1 MNPIQQ
7 RLDQDHRELD
17 ALLWRLSED
26 ACAPNSGALEA
37 TWDDLERRLLAHL
50 EAEEQY
56 LLPLVEA
63 RHPAQVECTR
73 SEHEQI
79 RRLVSELGIAI
90 ELHAAR
96 QPAISELI
104 RVLHE
109 HAEREDRTLYR
120 FAGEK
125 ASAAV
130 QRRIVTMLKEAAH
143 LAIATAN
150 KAATRA
156 FRHDSNRA
164 VRDQL

>member
-7 RLDQDHRELD
+7 RLDQDHRELNS
-17 ALLWRLSED
+17 LLWRLSDD
-26 ACAPNSGALEA
+26 ACAPSRDALQA
-37 TWDDLERRLLAHL
+37 TWAEVERRLLAHL

-56 LLPLVEA
+56 LLPLVA
-63 RHPAQVECTR
+63 ASHPAQVNCTR

-79 RRLVSELGIAI
+79 RRLVSELGVAI
-90 ELHAAR
+90 DLHAAR

-125 ASAAV
+125 ASVAV
-130 QRRIVTMLKEAAH
+130 QHRIVTMLKETVRFTIAA
-143 LAIATAN
+143 AN
-150 KAATRA
+150 KAVARAT
-156 FRHDSNRA
+156 RHDSTRA
-164 VRDQL
+164 NP